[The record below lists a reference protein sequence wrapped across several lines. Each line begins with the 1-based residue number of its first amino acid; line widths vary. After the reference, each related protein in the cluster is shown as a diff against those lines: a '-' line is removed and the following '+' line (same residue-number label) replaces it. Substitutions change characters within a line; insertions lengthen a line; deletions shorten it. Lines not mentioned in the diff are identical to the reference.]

1 MEAQAEASAT
11 IQRILQDP
19 SATLPPLHAL
29 QFVPMTS
36 AEQAPIQRNLQL
48 EQLDTDLYRNARELW
63 RPRNARGIFGGAV
76 IGQALAAA
84 CETVPEGLLIHSLH
98 SYFVLKGDETH
109 PIVYHVER
117 VRDGK
122 SYVTRTVQARQR
134 NRAIFTMTC
143 SFHKPET
150 SRLAHQVRFPRD
162 TPPVDSLPTEGVLLD
177 EQADKYQMSKAQRE
191 RLHETIEMSPTESRR
206 IPKNYT
212 ENEEPAEKRQSIW
225 MRAKGKISGNS
236 NQHAVAA
243 SYFSDHWFLSTSLMM
258 NNKTFFDASMMASL
272 DHSIWFHKPFK
283 ADEWLLY
290 EMESPWSG
298 NGRGFNIGRM
308 FTQDGELVAECVQEG
323 LIRLKPEDSKPKL

>member
-1 MEAQAEASAT
+1 M
-11 IQRILQDP
+11 
-19 SATLPPLHAL
+19 
-29 QFVPMTS
+29 
-36 AEQAPIQRNLQL
+36 
-48 EQLDTDLYRNARELW
+48 
-63 RPRNARGIFGGAV
+63 

-109 PIVYHVER
+109 PVVYHVGR

-143 SFHKPET
+143 SFQRPET
-150 SRLAHQVRFPRD
+150 SHLAHQARFPKGI
-162 TPPVDSLPTEGVLLD
+162 PSAESLPTEGELVD
-177 EQADKYQMSKAQRE
+177 QQAQKYGLSKAQIE
-191 RLHETIEMSPTESRR
+191 QLHETIEKSPTETRR
-206 IPKNYT
+206 VPVNHSADL
-212 ENEEPAEKRQSIW
+212 EPAEKRQTMW
-225 MRAKGKISGNS
+225 MRAKGTIAGNS

-243 SYFSDHWFLSTSLMM
+243 SYFSDHFFLSTSLVM
-258 NNKTFFDASMMASL
+258 NKKSFFDASMMATL
-272 DHSIWFHKPFK
+272 DHSIWFHKPFR

-308 FTQDGELVAECVQEG
+308 FTQEGELVAECVQEG
-323 LIRLKPEDSKPKL
+323 LIRMRSSEDKPKL